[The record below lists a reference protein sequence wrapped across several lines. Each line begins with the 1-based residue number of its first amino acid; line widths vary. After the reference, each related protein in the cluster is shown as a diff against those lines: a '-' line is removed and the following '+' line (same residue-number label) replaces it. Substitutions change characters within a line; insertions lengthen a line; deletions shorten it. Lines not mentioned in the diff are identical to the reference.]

1 MQSLIK
7 FDDFIKELNQ
17 NNSRNYKME
26 VLRKYADDEDVKYY
40 LNFLFNPYITT
51 GIGKKSYQRFHND
64 SCIDVYPENIFKTTK
79 EALEYLKVH
88 NTSDYETQE
97 YMFSFFMYLMM
108 KEIITKDE
116 KGNLSTPPE
125 EERRYIYELFY
136 KIITKNLPLGIDVL
150 TINKCIPNLIPTFN
164 VMLANKYFEKPEY
177 VEGKRFALT
186 TKIDGGRIIAI
197 KKNGEA
203 RFYTR
208 QGQEYEGL
216 VDLKEEME
224 KLLPDNLC
232 LDGEITLL
240 NPYVV
245 EKDEEGRPAIG
256 RKLSSKEQY
265 KETMKITRKDGEK
278 HGVKMRVFDCMTA
291 EEFENQKCNNPYFAR
306 RADLLNY
313 FSKSY
318 MDECLNWDKEF
329 AKVNLKNYPYCPTDP
344 IESEEFN
351 QKWKADLLE
360 FLNTKY
366 TYFSLLPLLYVGED
380 TSKILEILDEQIAQG
395 EEGIMINIWDAPY
408 QFRRN
413 NDLLKVKKMNDI
425 DLPILDFEEGTNKHK
440 GKLGAIITEYKG
452 FPLKVGSGFTD
463 ELREK
468 IWNNKEDYR
477 GLTMSVQY
485 FEETTNQEGGIS
497 LRFPVFLDF
506 RYDK

>member
-7 FDDFIKELNQ
+7 FDNFIKELNQ

-26 VLRKYADDEDVKYY
+26 VLRKYADDYDIKY
-40 LNFLFNPYITT
+40 FLKFIYNPYITT
-51 GIGKKSYQRFHND
+51 GISDKKLHKHLEDIAVMPYLNSD
-64 SCIDVYPENIFKTTK
+64 GFK
-79 EALEYLKVH
+79 LLLLYLKVN
-88 NTSDYETQE
+88 NTGTDRDIAIIQD
-97 YMFSFFMYLMM
+97 FKVRYLGYSYDS
-108 KEIITKDE
+108 EPT
-116 KGNLSTPPE
+116 
-125 EERRYIYELFY
+125 ELCKLFDA
-136 KIITKNLPLGIDVL
+136 IVTKNLPLGIDVL

-164 VMLANKYFEKPEY
+164 VMLANKYFEKPEV

-186 TKIDGGRIIAI
+186 TKIDGGRIVAI

-224 KLLPDNLC
+224 AHMPDNIC

-245 EKDEEGRPAIG
+245 EKDEQGRPAIG

-278 HGVKMRVFDCMTA
+278 HGIKMKVFDCMLA
-291 EEFENQKCNNPYFAR
+291 EQFENQKCDTKYWER
-306 RADLLNY
+306 RMYLNMI
-313 FSKSY
+313 FKGVRQ
-318 MDECLNWDKEF
+318 ETF
-329 AKVNLKNYPYCPTDP
+329 GG
-344 IESEEFN
+344 
-351 QKWKADLLE
+351 
-360 FLNTKY
+360 Y
-366 TYFSLLPLLYVGED
+366 TYFELLPLLYEGD
-380 TSKILEILDEQIAQG
+380 DISKITEILEQQIAQG
-395 EEGIMINIWDAPY
+395 EEGIMINIWNAPY
-408 QFRRN
+408 QFKRT

-440 GKLGAIITEYKG
+440 GKLGAIVTEYKG

>member
-1 MQSLIK
+1 MQSLLK
-7 FDDFIKELNQ
+7 FKAFVEELKAD
-17 NNSRNYKME
+17 NSRNYKIS
-26 VLRKYADDEDVKYY
+26 VLQKYKDDEDVKYY
-40 LNFLFNPYITT
+40 LDFLFNPYIVT
-51 GIGKKSYQRFHND
+51 GISDKKLNRQVATDY
-64 SCIDVYPENIFKTTK
+64 TTELCTLK
-79 EALEYLKVH
+79 EVLEYTKNH
-88 NTSDYETQE
+88 NTGSDRDL
-97 YMFSFFMYLMM
+97 S
-108 KEIITKDE
+108 IIFTNRDTILE
-116 KGNLSTPPE
+116 NSSVEDTTPLAD
-125 EERRYIYELFY
+125 LFN
-136 KIITKNLPLGIDVL
+136 KVITKNLPLGIDVL

-177 VEGKRFALT
+177 VEGKNFTLT

-224 KLLPDNLC
+224 AHMPDNIC

-278 HGVKMRVFDCMTA
+278 HGVKMLVFDCMTA
-291 EEFENQKCNNPYFAR
+291 EEFENQKCNDIYLAR
-306 RADLLNY
+306 RSNLLNY

-329 AKVNLKNYPYCPTDP
+329 AKANLKNYPYYPTDP
-344 IESEEFN
+344 TESEKFS

-366 TYFSLLPLLYVGED
+366 TYFSLLPVLYEGKD
-380 TSKILEILDEQIAQG
+380 TSKILEILDQQIAQG

-408 QFRRN
+408 QFKRT

-425 DLPILDFEEGTNKHK
+425 DLPILDFEEGTNKHA

-497 LRFPVFLDF
+497 LRFPVFLDI
-506 RYDK
+506 RYDL